1 MMGYQLVDKGIKPSG
16 VSFHQSKR
24 PPRPLGNRDHHDSGE
39 GDPDQGSAIVINKV
53 VCGRSEGGRRWL
65 GVRSSSFGRI
75 KMPHPCL
82 EIKIGVI
89 K

>member
-53 VCGRSEGGRRWL
+53 VCGSSEGRGS
-65 GVRSSSFGRI
+65 GEG
-75 KMPHPCL
+75 
-82 EIKIGVI
+82 
-89 K
+89 